1 MLSNF
6 KNKKKTNVQQEEQQF
21 VVFSVGKEKFGVDVN
36 QIKQV
41 IPVME
46 TTYIPNSP
54 AFVKGVINLR
64 GDIIPIIDLA
74 GKLSLQRVEVDEEK
88 KRIIIVELKNIQNVG
103 MLVDNVTE
111 MIRIDADE
119 ISDAPDL
126 VKAVHSDYIQG
137 VAKVNNQL
145 LILLNLNKVLTSEE
159 LIELGNIEF

>member
-46 TTYIPNSP
+46 TTYIPNSS

-88 KRIIIVELKNIQNVG
+88 KRIIIVELKDIQNVG

>member
-88 KRIIIVELKNIQNVG
+88 KRIIIVELKDIQNVG

>member
-46 TTYIPNSP
+46 TTYIPNSL

-88 KRIIIVELKNIQNVG
+88 KRIIIVELKDIQNVG

>member
-6 KNKKKTNVQQEEQQF
+6 KNNKKTNVQQEEQQF

-54 AFVKGVINLR
+54 AFVKGVINLI

-74 GKLSLQRVEVDEEK
+74 
-88 KRIIIVELKNIQNVG
+88 
-103 MLVDNVTE
+103 
-111 MIRIDADE
+111 
-119 ISDAPDL
+119 
-126 VKAVHSDYIQG
+126 
-137 VAKVNNQL
+137 
-145 LILLNLNKVLTSEE
+145 
-159 LIELGNIEF
+159 